1 MRERPPLCLNP
12 HVRLCVGAED
22 TDSQGGQVP
31 CKAGDRSLMARGRE
45 AMVSSESPHLE
56 WRKIPN
62 VTLNEVS
69 HPSFLEEIEVPR

>member
-45 AMVSSESPHLE
+45 APG
-56 WRKIPN
+56 KQ
-62 VTLNEVS
+62 
-69 HPSFLEEIEVPR
+69 